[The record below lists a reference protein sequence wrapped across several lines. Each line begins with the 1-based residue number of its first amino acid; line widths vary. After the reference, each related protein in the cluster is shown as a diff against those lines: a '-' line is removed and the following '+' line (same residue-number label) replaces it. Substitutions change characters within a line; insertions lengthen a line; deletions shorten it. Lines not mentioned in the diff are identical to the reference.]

1 MCVGCSSRSM
11 LINIEVK
18 PKTALV
24 TWPVLVE
31 KFSAGRAKNA
41 R

>member
-1 MCVGCSSRSM
+1 MSIDV
-11 LINIEVK
+11 N
-18 PKTALV
+18 PYTALV
-24 TWPVLVE
+24 CCPVLVE